1 MHISSQRLTQLVDER
16 RATPKQ
22 VWEAAESRL
31 AKHPSLGLN
40 TAFEACDRWADDP
53 GRLAIIVRHSPDT
66 PAHRWTY
73 ADLARA
79 SSRFATAL
87 AAKGIRRGDRV
98 AALLPQGI
106 EAYIAALA
114 IWRMGAIV
122 VPLYPGFGVDG
133 IAQRIGAAEP
143 AAVVV
148 DRASA
153 AILDNALSSLSGID
167 PVIIEAA
174 GPDTHTA
181 APVRGTHGLSFWD
194 LVETTSADAPLVNTA
209 AHDTATLLYTSG
221 TTGIPKGCL
230 LPHSYLLTMQPFV
243 RHSFA
248 LGNSDLF
255 TSTSSPGW
263 VNGLYSAGMC
273 VTAEGRPR
281 LIYTGRFD
289 PQAWLDILRQENV
302 TYLSSAPSA
311 MRQLIPLSQQQG
323 MPSALRAAASAGE
336 HLGATLARAWADLC
350 PEPIQ
355 ETYGTTEI
363 GLVMAT
369 PAFDQSPNDLGALPA
384 PVPGFEIALMDDHG
398 NLQDNE
404 GIIAVRNVGYIGC
417 TGYSNASEQWVK
429 RWRDDWYL
437 TGDMA
442 TRDDKGQLWFK
453 GRDDDL
459 IVTSGYNIGPTE
471 VEAAISL
478 HPQVRDVAVVAAPDP
493 DRGSVV
499 RAVIVAETN
508 SDQPQLAAEV
518 KELVRT
524 RLGRHVYPRIVDFVD
539 ELPRNQAGKVQ
550 RNILRDTYDPQTA
563 PAPVS

>member
-1 MHISSQRLTQLVDER
+1 MHIPSRRVTELLAER

-22 VWEAAESRL
+22 VWEAAENRL

-40 TAFEACDRWADDP
+40 TAYEACDRWADDP

-66 PAHRWTY
+66 PSQRWAYT
-73 ADLARA
+73 DLARA
-79 SSRFATAL
+79 SSRLATAL

-143 AAVVV
+143 MAVIV
-148 DRASA
+148 DRSSA
-153 AILDNALSSLSGID
+153 ATLDSALSCSSALD
-167 PVIIEAA
+167 PVIIEVAEPGTEA
-174 GPDTHTA
+174 A
-181 APVRGTHGLSFWD
+181 APDKIPHALSFWD
-194 LVETTSADAPLVNTA
+194 LIDTSSADTPLVNTA
-209 AHDTATLLYTSG
+209 AHETATLLYTSG

-281 LIYTGRFD
+281 VIYTGRFD
-289 PQAWLDILRQENV
+289 AQSWLDILRQENV
-302 TYLSSAPSA
+302 SYLSSAPSA
-311 MRQLIPLSQQQG
+311 MRQLIPLSEQQG
-323 MPSALRAAASAGE
+323 LPPSLRAAASAGE
-336 HLGATLARAWADLC
+336 HLGAALAGAWADLC
-350 PEPIQ
+350 PEPLQ

-369 PAFDQSPNDLGALPA
+369 PAFDQSPHALGALPA

-398 NLQDNE
+398 DVQENE
-404 GIIAVRNVGYIGC
+404 GIIAVRNIGYVGC
-417 TGYSNASEQWVK
+417 TGYSNAPEQWAK
-429 RWRDDWYL
+429 RWRGDWYL

-442 TRDDKGQLWFK
+442 IRDDTGQLWFK

-459 IVTSGYNIGPTE
+459 IVTSGYNVGPTE
-471 VEAAISL
+471 VEAAITL

-508 SDQPQLAAEV
+508 SDQSQLAAEV

-524 RLGRHVYPRIVDFVD
+524 RLGRHVYPRIIDFVA

-550 RNILRDTYDPQTA
+550 RNILRDTYDPQAEPA
-563 PAPVS
+563 PAI